1 MEIWRTHCKGAGRIP
16 KDCCGR
22 AHQEYQKKGGKL
34 VAMKTGISIW
44 NSRDFQDIIE
54 DVERCSYPRREYRV
68 MTKGGRLRLEEPQ
81 HFKSGIEE
89 GTAV

>member
-1 MEIWRTHCKGAGRIP
+1 MLERIP

-22 AHQEYQKKGGKL
+22 AHQEYEKNGGRL

-54 DVERCSYPRREYRV
+54 DVERCSSPRREYRV
-68 MTKGGRLRLEEPQ
+68 TTIGGRLRLEEPQ
-81 HFKSGIEE
+81 HFKSGMEE